1 MTYNFLETIAVSRI
15 TTCLALPLVLL
26 ASGVGH
32 ALINP
37 RFTPIHLTQEA
48 DLIFAGP
55 LQATADAMLWKLSA
69 TTIVKGK
76 PAATGSVSLA
86 GCHKDHLEHIRQT
99 LKNNRDPVLI
109 FVDSK
114 DPEKRARMHVL
125 GEWLNLKASEKE
137 TWEVT
142 GLAPDMTGTF
152 AGGTDML
159 LRMVQYVVRDV
170 DADVPVR
177 LGVQWSSYVKV
188 GNVPGET
195 AGIAAVEV
203 GKIGKVCLFAASAAG
218 DKLFRPNGE
227 AFEDVTAAAG
237 LDSKSRRFAWINVDG
252 DGLADLV
259 TWDGKTL
266 SVRLSGKD
274 GRFTAAERLSLPL
287 GDCLGLAPCST
298 DGRPGVLVSRT
309 ETPLLLIA
317 DAKRWKQVELP
328 APEEGEKRR
337 RGEREKESSKKSPF
351 LPFSPSHL
359 PLVGQTLACVVADLD
374 NDGFPDVLQP
384 GERGSRLWRG
394 KAGGFERPVRVNIA
408 SGGGTVLAAAGD
420 FAQNGRLDI
429 FLAGKQ
435 KNTLW
440 ENNGKDGFREV
451 LRFGGSIS
459 YKCPPGASAVQVM
472 DLNHDGRQDL
482 CLAYEQS
489 DLLYH
494 FNRGFRS
501 FGEEGELRLPGTQ
514 ADPNGLRLGQRAVAC
529 ADFNADGSNDLAV
542 LFTNGDLYCCF
553 NEQVGLPGVRLRLAP
568 GVTGPVTASCWT
580 GESFLNCTGTL
591 PVPGHSPAAYLSARA
606 AGQCKIRYRLPGGP
620 EQVKTVTVED
630 APKDMVLDAV
640 SDKK

>member
-1 MTYNFLETIAVSRI
+1 M
-15 TTCLALPLVLL
+15 
-26 ASGVGH
+26 
-32 ALINP
+32 
-37 RFTPIHLTQEA
+37 
-48 DLIFAGP
+48 
-55 LQATADAMLWKLSA
+55 
-69 TTIVKGK
+69 
-76 PAATGSVSLA
+76 
-86 GCHKDHLEHIRQT
+86 
-99 LKNNRDPVLI
+99 
-109 FVDSK
+109 
-114 DPEKRARMHVL
+114 
-125 GEWLNLKASEKE
+125 
-137 TWEVT
+137 
-142 GLAPDMTGTF
+142 
-152 AGGTDML
+152 
-159 LRMVQYVVRDV
+159 
-170 DADVPVR
+170 
-177 LGVQWSSYVKV
+177 
-188 GNVPGET
+188 
-195 AGIAAVEV
+195 
-203 GKIGKVCLFAASAAG
+203 
-218 DKLFRPNGE
+218 
-227 AFEDVTAAAG
+227 
-237 LDSKSRRFAWINVDG
+237 
-252 DGLADLV
+252 
-259 TWDGKTL
+259 
-266 SVRLSGKD
+266 
-274 GRFTAAERLSLPL
+274 
-287 GDCLGLAPCST
+287 
-298 DGRPGVLVSRT
+298 
-309 ETPLLLIA
+309 
-317 DAKRWKQVELP
+317 
-328 APEEGEKRR
+328 
-337 RGEREKESSKKSPF
+337 
-351 LPFSPSHL
+351 
-359 PLVGQTLACVVADLD
+359 
-374 NDGFPDVLQP
+374 
-384 GERGSRLWRG
+384 
-394 KAGGFERPVRVNIA
+394 
-408 SGGGTVLAAAGD
+408 LAAAGD

-630 APKDMVLDAV
+630 VPKDMVLDAV